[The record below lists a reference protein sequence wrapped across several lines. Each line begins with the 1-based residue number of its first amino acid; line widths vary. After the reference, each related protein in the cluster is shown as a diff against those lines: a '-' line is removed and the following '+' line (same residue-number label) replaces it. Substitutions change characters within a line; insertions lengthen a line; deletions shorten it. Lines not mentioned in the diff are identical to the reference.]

1 VVIYRPGVYLRLPL
15 SATDLGAPDSQRI
28 PSKLTAQAVAE
39 LVTLSNSYGL
49 SCPSH
54 PKRSGRPSARHGN
67 APSSKS

>member
-1 VVIYRPGVYLRLPL
+1 M
-15 SATDLGAPDSQRI
+15 SATDLGTPDTQRI

-39 LVTLSNSYGL
+39 LVTLSNSYRL

-54 PKRSGRPSARHGN
+54 PKRSGRASARHGD